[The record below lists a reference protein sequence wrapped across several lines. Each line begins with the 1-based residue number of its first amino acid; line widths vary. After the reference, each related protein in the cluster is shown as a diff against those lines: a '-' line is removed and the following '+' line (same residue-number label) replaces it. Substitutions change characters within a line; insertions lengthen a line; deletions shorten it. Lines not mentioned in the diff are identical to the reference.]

1 MNKRLAMLEKLT
13 SSAQADSFSFYCLAM
28 EYRKEGRVDDATRTF
43 ETLRDRDAGYL
54 PMYLMAGQMLREATR
69 AGDAKAWLEQGIA
82 LASTKGDSKAL
93 GELESE
99 LANLS
104 S

>member
-54 PMYLMAGQMLREATR
+54 PMYLMAGQMLLEATR

-82 LASTKGDSKAL
+82 LASAKGDSKAL

-99 LANLS
+99 LASVS